1 MNPAMT
7 TFGDLPEQPGQ
18 NYPNN
23 DCEFICGCAE
33 FQVHVFMK
41 DPKPM
46 TGDKLENDKQSAKSW
61 YWWGIPT
68 FFRCDWNEDPAA
80 CDIALIG
87 VPHSSGNGST
97 ERDQHLGPRAV
108 RNVSGFYRRAHAIH
122 NFAPFD
128 VARVYDLGDVPLPEA
143 MNNEACVRD
152 IESYFERLDAA
163 GTRPVSI
170 GGDHS
175 ITGPIIKAL
184 AGPNRKTTSGK
195 PCALIHFDAH
205 TDSYENMPHWL
216 GAKRSAAH
224 WAAYTAREGAVD
236 PQRSVQI
243 GMRGH
248 PSSLIHGGK
257 VGSSSEVL
265 GYRVVPMA
273 EFEELGI
280 EKSVA
285 LIRERVGSGPAYIT
299 FDLDCLDPSVAPGV
313 SNLEPGF
320 GGFSIREATRIL
332 QGLRGLDIIGADVVC
347 LMPTKDSPNQITA
360 QVAMVMMF
368 ELISLIASRTA

>member
-1 MNPAMT
+1 MADES
-7 TFGDLPEQPGQ
+7 FE
-18 NYPNN
+18 
-23 DCEFICGCAE
+23 AA
-33 FQVHVFMK
+33 K
-41 DPKPM
+41 A
-46 TGDKLENDKQSAKSW
+46 SAKSW

-68 FFRCDWNEDPAA
+68 FFRCAWNEDPAA
-80 CDIALIG
+80 ADIALVG

-108 RNVSGFYRRAHAIH
+108 RHVSGYYRRTHAIH
-122 NFAPFD
+122 GFAPWD
-128 VARVYDLGDVPLPEA
+128 VARIHDLGDVPLPEA

-152 IESYFERLDAA
+152 IESFYARLDAA

-175 ITGPIIKAL
+175 ISGPIIKAL
-184 AGPNRKTTSGK
+184 AGPGRRTAGGK
-195 PCALIHFDAH
+195 PAALIHFDAH
-205 TDSYENMPHWL
+205 TDSYDNMPHWL

-224 WAAYTAREGAVD
+224 WAAYTVLEGAID
-236 PQRSVQI
+236 PSRSVQV

-248 PSSLIHGGK
+248 PSGAIHAGG
-257 VGSSSEVL
+257 VGGSSRKL
-265 GYRVVPMA
+265 GYHVITMA
-273 EFEELGI
+273 DFEDLGVKQTLAI
-280 EKSVA
+280 
-285 LIRERVGSGPAYIT
+285 IRERVGDSPAYIT

-320 GGFSIREATRIL
+320 GGFSIREATRLL
-332 QGLRGLDIIGADVVC
+332 QGLKGLDIIGGDVVC

-368 ELISLIASRTA
+368 EIISLIAARMAKP